1 MMTDVQKM
9 EQRLLQQSAIMMSLV
24 AIGGTVTG
32 LISNSHAILVDG
44 VFSVI
49 AVLIKL
55 LMIATSR
62 LTSRETSK
70 KFQFGYWQ
78 FEPLVLFTEGSFTL
92 LVVFYAFFSGL
103 ISILSGGNSIQFDFA
118 IVYALF
124 FTVADGA
131 YYLYVRHINKKL
143 NSNLVHFDNISWF
156 VDCIL
161 SGGLLVSFALA
172 AMLENTEYAWLDRYV
187 DPAILIVLSI
197 QMMPTALKILVPSVK
212 QILGVAPQELH
223 EHVQQVMDD
232 FMIRY
237 DFKDYVSSVQ
247 EYGNTKIIEIDILV
261 SKNYE
266 VHKVAELDRIRNEI
280 DSAIG
285 SPQYQKWLTI
295 TFTTTRKWM
304 AKDYLLD
311 DDDDE

>member
-1 MMTDVQKM
+1 MVPDVQRQ
-9 EQRLLQQSAIMMSLV
+9 EQRLLEQSAIMMTLV
-24 AIGGTVTG
+24 AVGGIATG
-32 LISNSHAILVDG
+32 VLSNSHAILVDG

-103 ISILSGGNSIQFDFA
+103 LSIVNGGNPIQFDFA

-124 FTVADGA
+124 FTIADGV
-131 YYLYVRHINKKL
+131 YYGYVRHINKKL
-143 NSNLVHFDNISWF
+143 KSNLVHFDNVSWF
-156 VDCIL
+156 VDCML
-161 SGGLLVSFALA
+161 SAGLLVSFVLA
-172 AMLENTEYAWLDRYV
+172 EMLTYTPYAWLDRYV
-187 DPAILIVLSI
+187 DPAILIVLSV
-197 QMMPTALKILVPSVK
+197 QMVPTALKILIPSVK

-223 EHVQQVMDD
+223 EHVQKVMDE
-232 FMIRY
+232 FIIRY

-261 SKNYE
+261 PKTYE
-266 VHKVAELDRIRNEI
+266 VCQVVELDRIRNEI
-280 DSAIG
+280 DEAIG
-285 SPQYQKWLTI
+285 FPQYQKWLTI

-311 DDDDE
+311 EEE